1 MPPGPTILPDRP
13 RKGEDSDMT
22 RAILVVTGASGSGK
36 TAAVRALNARALPGV
51 RCYYFD
57 TIGVP
62 SREEMERDFGGGEN
76 WQAVTT
82 ERWLARLVADPESAD
97 VYVLDG
103 QTRPSFVNR
112 SARRVGVDI
121 VQIVLLDCAYSVR
134 HTRLTELRGQ
144 PELANSDMDRWAVY
158 LRGQADAL
166 ELPVIDTTSLEI
178 DAVADALVVH
188 VERLRAELWCER
200 NKPAPGTT

>member
-1 MPPGPTILPDRP
+1 
-13 RKGEDSDMT
+13 MT

-36 TAAVRALNARALPGV
+36 TAAVRAVEARALPGV

-62 SREEMERDFGGGEN
+62 SQEEIESDFGGGEN
-76 WQAVTT
+76 WQALAT
-82 ERWLARLVADPESAD
+82 ERWLARLAADPERAE

-112 SARRVGVDI
+112 SARRVGIDI
-121 VQIVLLDCAYSVR
+121 LHIVLLDCAYSVR

-144 PELANSDMDRWAVY
+144 PELANTDMDRWAAY

-166 ELPVIDTTSLEI
+166 DLPVIDTTNLEI
-178 DAVADALVVH
+178 DAVADALVIH
-188 VERLRAELWCER
+188 IERLRADLLRREQTDELT
-200 NKPAPGTT
+200 GHD

>member
-1 MPPGPTILPDRP
+1 M
-13 RKGEDSDMT
+13 S

-36 TAAVRALNARALPGV
+36 TAAVRALDARALPGV

-62 SREEMERDFGGGEN
+62 SREEIERDFGGGEN
-76 WQAVTT
+76 WQAVAT
-82 ERWLARLVADPESAD
+82 ETWLARLAADPESAE

-112 SARRVGVDI
+112 SARRVGVDL
-121 VQIVLLDCAYSVR
+121 VHIVLLDCEYSVR
-134 HTRLTELRGQ
+134 HTRLVELRGQ
-144 PELANSDMDRWAVY
+144 PELSNPDMDRWAAY

-166 ELPVIDTTSLEI
+166 DLPVIDTTSLVI

-188 VERLRAELWCER
+188 IERLRTELLRKR
-200 NKPAPGTT
+200 NMPTPGTT